1 MNVDDD
7 RRRAARDD
15 FADMEERARRLIDK
29 ADARGDA
36 HMRGVHE
43 RLLRLIQKQR
53 QEHEEFEQEQ
63 ADRRAE
69 EQREAAS
76 PVRRKTQAGPLKTIG
91 VYLGIILVGVF
102 LIEFVLTIAQFT
114 GNDMEDAKTRGQAK
128 VLSCQRHGPIG
139 QGFGYWDECTAEVT
153 WDNGV
158 RENVTID
165 KRGFFSASEIGTTVR
180 IGDLGYHR
188 GGRSFARPEL
198 PPRLLVD
205 VVGVVLDVAASLILL
220 FMACVL
226 WSHLRDGL
234 RKLSLRTSSYG

>member
-1 MNVDDD
+1 VNVDDDD
-7 RRRAARDD
+7 RRRVAREE
-15 FADMEERARRLIDK
+15 FADMEERARRLIAK
-29 ADARGDA
+29 ADAAGNA
-36 HMRGVHE
+36 HMRSVHE
-43 RLLRLIQKQR
+43 RMLKLIQNQR
-53 QEHEEFEQEQ
+53 QEHEEFEREQ

-69 EQREAAS
+69 EKREAAS
-76 PVRRKTQAGPLKTIG
+76 PVQRGAQAGPLKTVS
-91 VYLGIILVGVF
+91 VYLGIILVGV
-102 LIEFVLTIAQFT
+102 LLLELVMTIAQFT
-114 GNDMEDAKTRGQAK
+114 GNDMEYAKARGQAK
-128 VLSCQRHGPIG
+128 VISCQRHGPIG
-139 QGFGYWDECTAEVT
+139 EGFGYWDECTAEVT

-205 VVGVVLDVAASLILL
+205 VVGVVLGVAASLILL
-220 FMACVL
+220 FMAYVL

-234 RKLSLRTSSYG
+234 RKLGHRS

>member
-1 MNVDDD
+1 MRSVQ
-7 RRRAARDD
+7 
-15 FADMEERARRLIDK
+15 ER
-29 ADARGDA
+29 
-36 HMRGVHE
+36 M
-43 RLLRLIQKQR
+43 LRLIQNQR

-63 ADRRAE
+63 AARRRGGAGGRAPVQRRA
-69 EQREAAS
+69 QGGAA
-76 PVRRKTQAGPLKTIG
+76 KTVSA
-91 VYLGIILVGVF
+91 YLGIILVALV
-102 LIEFVLTIAQFT
+102 LIELMMTIAQFT
-114 GNDMEDAKTRGQAK
+114 GNDMEDAKARGQAK
-128 VLSCQRHGPIG
+128 VVSCQRHGPIG
-139 QGFGYWDECTAEVT
+139 EGFGYWDECTAEVT

-205 VVGVVLDVAASLILL
+205 AVGVVLGVAASLTLL
-220 FMACVL
+220 FMAYVL

-234 RKLSLRTSSYG
+234 RKLSRRS